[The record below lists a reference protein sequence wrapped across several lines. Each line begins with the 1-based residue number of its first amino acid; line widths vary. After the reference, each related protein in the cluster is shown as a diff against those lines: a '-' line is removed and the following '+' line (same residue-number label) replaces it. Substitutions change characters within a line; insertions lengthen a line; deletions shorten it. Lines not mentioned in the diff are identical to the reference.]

1 MRFEVLLTE
10 DAERD
15 LQEICTYVAE
25 HDSRGKADALLTRI
39 EEVIE
44 TLTTQP
50 NRGAFPRELSALGI
64 HDYRQLFYKPYRI
77 IYRVIDKR
85 VYIYLIADG
94 RRDLQTLLAQRLL
107 RS

>member
-10 DAERD
+10 DAYRD
-15 LQEICTYVAE
+15 LQDLHSYVAE
-25 HDSRGKADALLTRI
+25 HDSPEKARALLDRI

-44 TLTTQP
+44 TLSTHP
-50 NRGAFPRELSALGI
+50 NRGAFPKELSALGI
-64 HDYRQLFYKPYRI
+64 HEYRQLFYKPYRV
-77 IYRVIDKR
+77 IYRVIEKR

-94 RRDLQTLLAQRLL
+94 RRDLQTLLTQRLL

>member
-1 MRFEVLLTE
+1 MRFEVLMTE

-15 LQEICTYVAE
+15 LQELYGYIAE
-25 HDSRGKADALLTRI
+25 HDSLGKADALLNRI

-44 TLTTQP
+44 TLTSQP
-50 NRGAFPRELSALGI
+50 NRGAVPRELSALGI
-64 HDYRQLFYKPYRI
+64 HEYRQLFYKPYRV
-77 IYRVIDKR
+77 IYRVIDNR

-94 RRDLQTLLAQRLL
+94 RRDLQTLLTQRLL

>member
-10 DAERD
+10 DAYRD
-15 LQEICTYVAE
+15 LEDIYTYVAE
-25 HDSRGKADALLTRI
+25 HDSPGKADALLIRV

-44 TLTTQP
+44 TLTSHP

-94 RRDLQTLLAQRLL
+94 RRDLQTLLTQRLL

>member
-10 DAERD
+10 DAYRD
-15 LQEICTYVAE
+15 LEDIYTYVAE
-25 HDSRGKADALLTRI
+25 HDSPGKADALLNRI

-44 TLTTQP
+44 TLTTHP
-50 NRGAFPRELSALGI
+50 NRGVFPRELSALGI

-94 RRDLQTLLAQRLL
+94 RHDLQTLLTQRLL

>member
-10 DAERD
+10 HAYRD
-15 LQEICTYVAE
+15 LEDIYTYVAE
-25 HDSRGKADALLTRI
+25 QDGPGKADALLIRV
-39 EEVIE
+39 EEAIE
-44 TLTTQP
+44 TLTTHP

-64 HDYRQLFYKPYRI
+64 HEYRQLFYKPYRI

-85 VYIYLIADG
+85 VYIALIADG
-94 RRDLQTLLAQRLL
+94 RRDLQTLLTQRLL